1 VPSLSRIRRPGA
13 VVVATLAVA
22 ALSGCGAGFD
32 ATSREPYAPSD
43 GILANAGD
51 MRLINMLVVSGE
63 NSREGVVVGTLA
75 NRGKSDDR
83 LVAIETPAGTVDLGG
98 GIDLPAE
105 KAVPLSAAADGRQ
118 VLISTLSAQPGQ
130 ALELR
135 FVFEE
140 NEPAVLT
147 TVVVPPTG
155 PYETITPSPVTT
167 LSP

>member
-1 VPSLSRIRRPGA
+1 
-13 VVVATLAVA
+13 
-22 ALSGCGAGFD
+22 
-32 ATSREPYAPSD
+32 
-43 GILANAGD
+43 
-51 MRLINMLVVSGE
+51 MRLINILVVSGE

-83 LVAIETPAGTVDLGG
+83 LVAIETQAGTVDLGG

-130 ALELR
+130 AIELR